1 MPVISC
7 PQVASHTQKGTGVR
21 NGRKGGF
28 ALQRFAPV
36 IQLFNYSVIQLFNMR
51 KQFYLDIKNRLK
63 SVRDEN
69 GEQLFKHFDLWN
81 KQVEFIEQE
90 TLFQCPA
97 VFVEFSPMQ
106 WKTIGNRVQDA
117 QLTTRLHIVTDWY
130 AQTADYSPTEEQ
142 ALEFLDVIDRTV
154 AVMQGFTASKTN
166 GWMRSL
172 SITNHDHERYVDNV
186 EEYICNLRDTSAVAT
201 GLTPVNLQ
209 PVINRQ

>member
-1 MPVISC
+1 
-7 PQVASHTQKGTGVR
+7 
-21 NGRKGGF
+21 
-28 ALQRFAPV
+28 
-36 IQLFNYSVIQLFNMR
+36 MR
-51 KQFYLDIKNRLK
+51 KQLYLDIKNRLK
-63 SVRDEN
+63 SVQDEN

-81 KQVEFIEQE
+81 RQVEFIEQE
-90 TLFQCPA
+90 TPFQCPA

-154 AVMQGFTASKTN
+154 AVMQGFTASETN

-186 EEYICNLRDTSAVAT
+186 EEYICNLRDTSAVAK